1 MILPA
6 LHPPRQHTPIP
17 SHRMHKAATE
27 LALTLPDLA
36 IATHQTRD
44 QALALLDPDNAADH
58 EASAMAL
65 HDAAANLREAIQAT
79 SLALDLLTPL
89 EHREFVIPD
98 VPLSNNR
105 NEVRSHW
112 RPSHRNKREWQ
123 AAFVREL
130 YVLDIP
136 RPVPSLLTVDV
147 ELTFPTHRRRDIENY
162 RGISKPLGDALVGPR
177 HKDPGRD
184 RKLFHNGAGY
194 VCGWLTDDTA
204 AHWTLHLTENP
215 DTGPAATR
223 VRLSWRQPVVA
234 TSAVAGA

>member
-1 MILPA
+1 M
-6 LHPPRQHTPIP
+6 HT
-17 SHRMHKAATE
+17 AATE

-44 QALALLDPDNAADH
+44 HALALLDPDNATDH
-58 EASAMAL
+58 EASAAAL
-65 HDAAANLREAIQAT
+65 RSAAANLRAAMQAT
-79 SLALDLLTPL
+79 SIALDLLTPP
-89 EHREFVIPD
+89 EHREFTIPD

-112 RPSHRNKREWQ
+112 RPNHRAKREWQ

-136 RPVPSLLTVDV
+136 RPVPGMLTVDV
-147 ELTFPTHRRRDIENY
+147 ELTFPTKRRRDIENY

-177 HKDPGRD
+177 HKDPARD

-204 AHWTLHLTENP
+204 GHWTLNLTENAK
-215 DTGPAATR
+215 TGPASTR
-223 VRLSWRQPVVA
+223 VRLSWRQPSAATTVA
-234 TSAVAGA
+234 EAGA